1 MNIVVDTEL
10 MEIVYDTILT
20 FDPSSELP
28 ITLIDETYPIVVLL
42 ESETKL
48 DSYTLFHVEKRVIK
62 L

>member
-1 MNIVVDTEL
+1 MNIIVDTEL

-20 FDPSSELP
+20 LDLSSELP

-42 ESETKL
+42 EPETKL
-48 DSYTLFHVEKRVIK
+48 NSYTLFHVEKRVIK